1 MTRRRTTSTADR
13 PHPAAGDQAAP
24 SRWHAIGQ
32 LLTGVVLGGLLTFGG
47 LALAGKLKP
56 PGDPEVLVAL
66 AQTIEATDKKVDI
79 MLDRGDVAGAISAL
93 EALRATRWPTRA
105 AGGDAAIQLR
115 HDAYGRLLRLRLDH
129 PQVDP
134 KTDAELLEIA
144 DEGLGSEWGN
154 LDPNPFTARLLAQR
168 GETLERLGRDDDAL
182 LVYEQALDMN
192 RDLLEEVMVG
202 GGR

>member
-1 MTRRRTTSTADR
+1 MDEAET
-13 PHPAAGDQAAP
+13 HPGCDQ
-24 SRWHAIGQ
+24 
-32 LLTGVVLGGLLTFGG
+32 
-47 LALAGKLKP
+47 
-56 PGDPEVLVAL
+56 
-66 AQTIEATDKKVDI
+66 
-79 MLDRGDVAGAISAL
+79 
-93 EALRATRWPTRA
+93 
-105 AGGDAAIQLR
+105 
-115 HDAYGRLLRLRLDH
+115 LRLRLDH

-144 DEGLGSEWGN
+144 DEGLGSEWGK

-168 GETLERLGRDDDAL
+168 GEVLERLGRDDDAL